1 MPDPVDYVAR
11 LRAEREDAGRE
22 ETLRRD
28 RSRRRLKRG
37 LAGGAAAA
45 VLVGFAVWLINST
58 SGERPADEP
67 FAAGTRPERLWP
79 DTWPATTNLPFR
91 GSHAD
96 GWAPDDTGIQVPD
109 VKAVN
114 GIPEERVFD
123 ALNRTKDFLIATN
136 LDPAVLHGEWPT
148 KALNMLDAQDSSRA
162 RLIRHLRKPGTQG
175 GDPTELF
182 TRFDPTELRVAEDGI
197 RVHGRMVFEAGGEP
211 GRLRVRADYT
221 FVYALRRAAPGAEPG
236 PWKGTEEVARTV
248 VRRQLVLDLDERAA
262 PGKLVPVEYRRLL
275 ANHDCRTADG
285 FVHPYFSREAARAD
299 RPWPVVD
306 PYASGKDIA
315 DDRVCIV
322 PSQT

>member
-45 VLVGFAVWLINST
+45 VLFGFAGWLVSST

-67 FAAGTRPERLWP
+67 FAAGTMPERLWP
-79 DTWPATTNLPFR
+79 DEWPATTNLPFR
-91 GSHAD
+91 GSRAAD
-96 GWAPDDTGIQVPD
+96 WATDDTGIQVPD
-109 VKAVN
+109 VTAVN
-114 GIPEERVFD
+114 GISEERVFD
-123 ALNRTKDFLIATN
+123 ALNQAKDFLIATN
-136 LDPAVLHGEWPT
+136 LDPAVLHGGWPT
-148 KALNMLDAQDSSRA
+148 EALDMLDAQDSSRA
-162 RLIRHLRKPGTQG
+162 RLIRHLRKPGTQD

-182 TRFDPTELRVAEDGI
+182 TRFDPTKLRVVEDGI
-197 RVHGRMVFEAGGEP
+197 RVHGRMAFEAGGEP
-211 GRLRVRADYT
+211 GQLRVRADYT
-221 FVYALRRAAPGAEPG
+221 FVYALGRAAPGAEPG
-236 PWKGTEEVARTV
+236 PWKGTEEVTRTV
-248 VRRQLVLDLDERAA
+248 VRRQLVLDVDERAA

-275 ANHDCRTADG
+275 GNHDCRTADG

-306 PYASGKDIA
+306 PYDSGKGIA
-315 DDRVCIV
+315 DDRDCIV
-322 PSQT
+322 PSRT

>member
-45 VLVGFAVWLINST
+45 VLFGFAVWLVSST

-67 FAAGTRPERLWP
+67 FAAGTMPEGLWP
-79 DTWPATTNLPFR
+79 DEWPATTNMPFR
-91 GSHAD
+91 GSHAAD
-96 GWAPDDTGIQVPD
+96 WATDDTGIQVPD

-136 LDPAVLHGEWPT
+136 LDPAVLHGGWPT

-211 GRLRVRADYT
+211 GQLRVRADYT
-221 FVYALRRAAPGAEPG
+221 FVYALGRAAPGAEPG
-236 PWKGTEEVARTV
+236 PWKGTEEVTRAV

-275 ANHDCRTADG
+275 GNHDCRTADG

-306 PYASGKDIA
+306 PYDSGKDIA
-315 DDRVCIV
+315 DDRDCIV
-322 PSQT
+322 PSRT